1 MTKNVLITGGAGF
14 IGRYLSDLYL
24 SKGFNVFILDN
35 LSTGNIQN
43 INYLKTK
50 YIKNKNRL
58 RFVRSNVENYK
69 FLRREIKKS
78 SLVIHLAAAVGVKTI
93 LNKPI
98 QSMKSNLRATEK
110 VLESCKF
117 FKKPIFFASTS
128 EVYGKSNKSS
138 FVEDDDV
145 TYGCSKKIRWSYAT
159 SKLLDEFMVLS
170 YFNEYKLPVVVGR
183 LFNTVG
189 KHQSSN
195 YGMVIPRFFSQ
206 ALNNKDITVHGTGKQ
221 SRTFTDVEEVC
232 ECIYLLMNNKK
243 SYGEVVNIG
252 GKKDIMILNL
262 AKKIV
267 KLTKSKSK
275 IKIIPY
281 NQAYSSIYEDMNFR
295 NPSTKKL
302 NKLIRKIPKLNIDQ
316 ILKKIIS
323 T

>member
-1 MTKNVLITGGAGF
+1 MKKNVLITGGAGF

-24 SKGFNVFILDN
+24 SKGFDVFILDN

-43 INYLKTK
+43 INYLKNK
-50 YIKNKNRL
+50 YQKNKNKIT
-58 RFVRSNVENYK
+58 FICSDVENFK
-69 FLRREIKKS
+69 FLKREIKKS
-78 SLVIHLAAAVGVKTI
+78 SIVIHLAAAVGVHTI
-93 LNKPI
+93 LDKPI
-98 QSMKSNLRATEK
+98 QSMKSNLKATEK
-110 VLESCKF
+110 VLDSCKL
-117 FKKPIFFASTS
+117 FKTPLFFASTS

-138 FVEDDDV
+138 FVEEDDV

-170 YFNEYKLPVVVGR
+170 YFNEFKLPVVVGR

-195 YGMVIPRFFSQ
+195 YGMVIPRFFNQ
-206 ALNNKDITVHGTGKQ
+206 AVNNQNITVHGTGKQ

-281 NQAYSSIYEDMNFR
+281 KKAYSSSYEDMNFR

-302 NKLIRKIPKLNIDQ
+302 NKLIRKTPKLNIDQ
-316 ILKKIIS
+316 ILKKIIFS
-323 T
+323 

>member
-262 AKKIV
+262 ANKIV

-302 NKLIRKIPKLNIDQ
+302 NKLIKKTPKLNIDQ

-323 T
+323 S

>member
-110 VLESCKF
+110 VLESFNF

>member
-302 NKLIRKIPKLNIDQ
+302 NKLIKKTPKLNIDQ

-323 T
+323 S

>member
-43 INYLKTK
+43 INYLKNK

-262 AKKIV
+262 ANKIV

-302 NKLIRKIPKLNIDQ
+302 NKLIKKTPKLNIDQ

-323 T
+323 S